1 MYRKKDKQLYLLR
14 DGGGG
19 GGGGGVGGGGSPRKF
34 GELAT
39 QVLRHKLS
47 HLLFW

>member
-19 GGGGGVGGGGSPRKF
+19 GGSGVGGGGSPRKF